1 MIVYLRGDEECVEE
15 FNVDA
20 DLAMEKLGIK
30 RSLDHQISEE
40 NCGRMYAGDRYIRPV
55 YRMQDIEDYQSWTR
69 STASHQNS
77 SLLIEQTIK
86 RLEEQ
91 CEHLEQG
98 SIHLRDCPRS
108 V

>member
-1 MIVYLRGDEECVEE
+1 
-15 FNVDA
+15 
-20 DLAMEKLGIK
+20 
-30 RSLDHQISEE
+30 
-40 NCGRMYAGDRYIRPV
+40 
-55 YRMQDIEDYQSWTR
+55 MQDIEDYQSWTR

-98 SIHLRDCPRS
+98 SIHLRELSQKRLEDFWQKETSMLYSMMRS
-108 V
+108 LSESIRLSKEDHYARLLQMSSSLLVGWRI